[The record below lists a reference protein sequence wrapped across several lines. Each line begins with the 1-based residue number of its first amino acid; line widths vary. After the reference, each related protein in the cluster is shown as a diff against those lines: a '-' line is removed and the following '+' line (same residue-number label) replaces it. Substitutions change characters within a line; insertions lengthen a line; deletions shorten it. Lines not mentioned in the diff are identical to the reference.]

1 MRFFLGV
8 LLIELF
14 VSCSSS
20 EKKLLYSINGN
31 RMDST
36 TFYSIHKDGDYVIYH
51 TNGEKAEIGQYLDN
65 KQRGDIFYFDT
76 LGRPIRRETCILIA
90 EDSLGYGFWD
100 ESLDSI
106 NSGAKFSYINYMMS
120 FFHEGDSIGLDSLN
134 SVFINTW
141 FESDTI
147 SLGEDVIFYTYVIC
161 PYFREKSD
169 SIRYWYGYETSD
181 IEDGEFIKII
191 DSPIGTLRYTP
202 KKRGTIKIRY
212 QVTEENATRSQNRD
226 YYGCRS
232 FYVK

>member
-1 MRFFLGV
+1 
-8 LLIELF
+8 
-14 VSCSSS
+14 
-20 EKKLLYSINGN
+20 
-31 RMDST
+31 MDST
-36 TFYSIHKDGDYVIYH
+36 TFYSMHKEGDYTIYH
-51 TNGEKAEIGQYLDN
+51 KNGKKAETGQYLDN

-106 NSGAKFSYINYMMS
+106 NSSAKFSYINYMMS
-120 FFHEGDSIGLDSLN
+120 FFHVGDSIGLDSLN

-147 SLGEDVIFYTYVIC
+147 SFGEDVVFYTYVIC
-161 PYFREKSD
+161 PYFKDKRD
-169 SIRYWYGYETSD
+169 SVRYWYGYETSD
-181 IEDGEFIKII
+181 IEDGEFVKII

-202 KKRGTIKIRY
+202 RKSGTIKIRY
-212 QVTEENATRSQNRD
+212 QVTEENITRNKNRRH
-226 YYGCRS
+226 YYGFRY